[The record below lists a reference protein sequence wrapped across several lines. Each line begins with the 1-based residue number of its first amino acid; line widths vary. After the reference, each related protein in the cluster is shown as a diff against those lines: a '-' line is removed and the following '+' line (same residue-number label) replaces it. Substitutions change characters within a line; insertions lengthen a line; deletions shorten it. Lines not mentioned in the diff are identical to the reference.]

1 MNLMQFK
8 LLLTPTDTMSEIRRK
23 LGDKLTMR
31 RSRKS
36 AFCPPNFRR
45 LAGQESSN
53 VNFKVALKATS
64 MSDIRRFLKSTPVD
78 LWNLILG
85 DFGCNSGISQTWKM
99 YWYWEKLCEFPD
111 GKFWHH
117 NLLREAALLFLI

>member
-53 VNFKVALKATS
+53 VNFKVAFKATS
-64 MSDIRRFLKSTPVD
+64 MSDIRRFSKSTSRR
-78 LWNLILG
+78 LSSQKLGEIL
-85 DFGCNSGISQTWKM
+85 
-99 YWYWEKLCEFPD
+99 
-111 GKFWHH
+111 
-117 NLLREAALLFLI
+117 